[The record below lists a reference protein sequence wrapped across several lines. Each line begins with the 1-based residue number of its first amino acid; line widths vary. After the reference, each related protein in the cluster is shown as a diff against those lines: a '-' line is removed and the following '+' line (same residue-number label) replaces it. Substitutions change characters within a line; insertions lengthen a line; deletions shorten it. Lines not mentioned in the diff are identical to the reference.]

1 MGQES
6 RLRFL
11 EWKRYVVGVLE
22 EEAVSD
28 REVRKV
34 LDEVRMQAVVY
45 AHRAVV
51 AVARLVAKRPH
62 LETAYRVLP
71 DPEEAERWVR
81 ELCTY
86 ASPATADFFAWK
98 AAAAVR
104 LARAYAERG
113 DPRLAEA
120 LGYLP
125 RARRDSV
132 PTLVAMILEADRGL
146 AAAVAPSEERVGAWL
161 RELQGGAKPPAL

>member
-1 MGQES
+1 VGEGA
-6 RLRFL
+6 RLRFS

-22 EEAVSD
+22 EGAVSD
-28 REVRKV
+28 PEVRKT
-34 LDEVRMQAVVY
+34 LEEVRAQAAVY

-98 AAAAVR
+98 AATAVR

-132 PTLVAMILEADRGL
+132 PALVALILEADREL
-146 AAAVAPSEERVGAWL
+146 AGAVAPSEERVGAWL